1 MSISSNYTSIS
12 YVLTTTSNV
21 SCASGASG
29 ASGSSGACGAS
40 GALGASNASGP
51 LKSNE
56 TPIELKELLSKY
68 QEQGCTKE
76 EILTVLEKLGINSN
90 INGNKIV
97 FEYGGKKY
105 SLAFSNP
112 VNSTPSEVSNGGT
125 SSIEQ
130 IYNDFI
136 DNVNSELESL
146 ANELFALYK
155 FTPSN
160 CFINTSKYEEKFISV
175 QAKIVRKIVEM
186 KRNDMY
192 IKEFADKL
200 EKCMTGEG
208 VFLDIAFSG
217 VRGHNLAIQEVE
229 LGTLENQEIPFPDIA
244 NMTLEEINV
253 ALNKY
258 NAGLNA
264 IKGQIELIN
273 ESVSVEQ
280 HSSGSVASRLLIK
293 QRSEY
298 QKLMVTIM
306 DIVNTLQSQ
315 KELLKKIEE

>member
-1 MSISSNYTSIS
+1 M
-12 YVLTTTSNV
+12 
-21 SCASGASG
+21 
-29 ASGSSGACGAS
+29 
-40 GALGASNASGP
+40 
-51 LKSNE
+51 
-56 TPIELKELLSKY
+56 SKY

-112 VNSTPSEVSNGGT
+112 VNLTPTEVSNGGT

-146 ANELFALYK
+146 ANELSALYK

-175 QAKIVRKIVEM
+175 RAKIVRKIVEM
-186 KRNDMY
+186 KRNGMY

-200 EKCMTGEG
+200 EKCMTGEE
-208 VFLDIAFSG
+208 FFFDIEFSA
-217 VRGHNLAIQEVE
+217 VRAHNHYVLHADP
-229 LGTLENQEIPFPDIA
+229 GTLENHEFPFPDIA
-244 NMTLEEINV
+244 NMTLEEIDV

-258 NAGLNA
+258 NAGLNG

-273 ESVSVEQ
+273 EGVSIEQ
-280 HSSGSVASRLLIK
+280 HSSASVASRFSIGQLF
-293 QRSEY
+293 EY
-298 QKLMVTIM
+298 QKVMVTIM
-306 DIVNTLQSQ
+306 DIVNALQSQ
-315 KELLKKIEE
+315 KELLKKIEEREALINVLETEEMPVSK